1 MVIGVCSWEL
11 ALPECRSLKEK
22 RMVVKSLKER
32 LQSRFK
38 VSVAETRFLEIWTRA
53 ELTAAVVASDAG
65 HADSLLDKL
74 DRFLDAD
81 GRALILRVE
90 RSFR

>member
-11 ALPECRSLKEK
+11 ALPESRSLKEK

-32 LQSRFK
+32 LQSRFR
-38 VSVAETRFLEIWTRA
+38 VSVAETAFLEVWNRA

-65 HADSLLDKL
+65 HADSLLDRL
-74 DRFLDAD
+74 DRFLEAD

>member
-22 RMVVKSLKER
+22 RMVVKSIKER

-38 VSVAETRFLEIWTRA
+38 VSAAETRFQDAWTRA
-53 ELTAAVVASDAG
+53 EITVAVVAPDAG
-65 HADSLLDKL
+65 FADSVMDNL
-74 DRFLDAD
+74 DRFVEKD